1 MQKKG
6 SRPTTKIVDKIIL
19 LGCFTVSLTWR
30 LIQRIKYLE
39 GFLVICSS
47 CKSVRIDDRWVGIE
61 HVLTDNSKV
70 QLSHGLCPQCAE
82 TLYGKF
88 LKKGKG
94 WKHPRGITCAEPD
107 EKILTRSFEYLSFLR
122 VKRCV
127 GPPFFF
133 MKDYFLFSGQP
144 A

>member
-1 MQKKG
+1 MRILKG
-6 SRPTTKIVDKIIL
+6 SQAELSKIYVQKGILVFEGLGFLLALLTCWVTECFDPPFSYTQVIIESIIIGV
-19 LGCFTVSLTWR
+19 LGWVTLYLTWR

-61 HVLTDNSKV
+61 HALTDNANV

-94 WKHPRGITCAEPD
+94 
-107 EKILTRSFEYLSFLR
+107 
-122 VKRCV
+122 
-127 GPPFFF
+127 
-133 MKDYFLFSGQP
+133 
-144 A
+144 